1 MLLKRTYPRKGRGH
15 ARHRTDARPCPAS
28 TYGRTQ
34 ATAATST
41 DTSDLASSTLRVE
54 VANKPIVTVLAP
66 KPPKRH
72 SNPARTIGAALTSC
86 AGTGG
91 AITISAAHG
100 DTAVALF
107 VFGIMQIWVISELVF
122 TWRLKCRYA
131 RLHEFLARKAADNP
145 ANQDLRTLL
154 IDVAS
159 TTLDDIGERI
169 PTRQN
174 LK

>member
-1 MLLKRTYPRKGRGH
+1 
-15 ARHRTDARPCPAS
+15 
-28 TYGRTQ
+28 
-34 ATAATST
+34 
-41 DTSDLASSTLRVE
+41 LRVD
-54 VANKPIVTVLAP
+54 VANEPAVTVLAP
-66 KPPKRH
+66 KPTKRH
-72 SNPARTIGAALTSC
+72 HDPARTVGAALTSC
-86 AGTGG
+86 AGVGG

-100 DTAVALF
+100 DTAVAVC
-107 VFGIMQIWVISELVF
+107 VFGTMQIWGMSELVCR
-122 TWRLKCRYA
+122 WLLKWRYA

-145 ANQDLRTLL
+145 ADQDLRTLL

>member
-1 MLLKRTYPRKGRGH
+1 
-15 ARHRTDARPCPAS
+15 
-28 TYGRTQ
+28 
-34 ATAATST
+34 
-41 DTSDLASSTLRVE
+41 
-54 VANKPIVTVLAP
+54 VLAP
-66 KPPKRH
+66 KPPQRH
-72 SNPARTIGAALTSC
+72 PDPARTVGAAITSC
-86 AGTGG
+86 AGVGG
-91 AITISAAHG
+91 AITISAGHG
-100 DTAVALF
+100 DTAIALL
-107 VFGIMQIWVISELVF
+107 VFGTMQIWGMSELACR
-122 TWRLKCRYA
+122 WLLKWRYA

>member
-1 MLLKRTYPRKGRGH
+1 MALLP
-15 ARHRTDARPCPAS
+15 
-28 TYGRTQ
+28 
-34 ATAATST
+34 
-41 DTSDLASSTLRVE
+41 
-54 VANKPIVTVLAP
+54 P
-66 KPPKRH
+66 KPSKRH
-72 SNPARTIGAALTSC
+72 PDPARTVGAALTSC
-86 AGTGG
+86 AGVGG

-100 DTAVALF
+100 DAAVALF
-107 VFGIMQIWVISELVF
+107 VFGTMQIWGMSELVC
-122 TWRLKCRYA
+122 RLLLKWRYA

-145 ANQDLRTLL
+145 ADQDLRTLL